1 MAERWTVHQVVPVP
15 DVAVMWKKA
24 GVSAVTADVSF
35 DVYLNSPILDK
46 TKNYTTMIFNEQGF
60 IDIDEMIAQ
69 EPSFQKIM
77 EDGVVTS
84 EELHEQTERVIK

>member
-1 MAERWTVHQVVPVP
+1 
-15 DVAVMWKKA
+15 
-24 GVSAVTADVSF
+24 
-35 DVYLNSPILDK
+35 
-46 TKNYTTMIFNEQGF
+46 MIFNEQGF

-84 EELHEQTERVIK
+84 EELHEQTDRVINLLHEVENRFSEEDQLLVKRLFAETNVLSAIYHYYQLQNIG